1 MTIASAVLALVG
13 LVIEICGFVW
23 IIAVA
28 TATSRRLREDIRLI
42 EWTTYESVKRQRSG
56 EDSEVVEAWRA
67 AELAKRGIAADTM
80 LGHEPYTLRRVLAA
94 MASGEAGSFVGGGA
108 LILLGTLVQG
118 AGGVAQLVAA
128 L

>member
-1 MTIASAVLALVG
+1 VTIASAVLALVG
-13 LVIEICGFVW
+13 LVIEICGLVW

-28 TATSRRLREDIRLI
+28 IATSRRLREDIRLI

-56 EDSEVVEAWRA
+56 EDSKVVEAWRA
-67 AELAKRGIAADTM
+67 AELAKRSITPDTM